1 MKLIHF
7 FLLSIVGLIFLE
19 GISMATDEAKY
30 TVLKKDEDFELREY
44 APQIVAE
51 TIVEGDF
58 KGVGN
63 EGFRRLF
70 RYISGNNRAKQSI
83 SMTAPVTQESGS
95 EKIPMT
101 APVSQEKA
109 GGQWRITFLMPA
121 SSTLETLP
129 EPLDPKVRLIEI
141 PHRFMAAITYSG
153 TWSETRYEEHRA
165 RLVAW
170 MSTQGMKPVGDPVW
184 ARYNPPFTPW
194 FLRKNEVLIPVDA
207 GEK

>member
-1 MKLIHF
+1 MKLIQY
-7 FLLSIVGLIFLE
+7 FLLSIIGLIFLE
-19 GISMATDEAKY
+19 GISMATEEAKY
-30 TVLKKDEDFELREY
+30 TALRKDKDFELREY
-44 APQIVAE
+44 ASQIVAE
-51 TIVEGDF
+51 TIVEGEF
-58 KGVGN
+58 KKVGN

-83 SMTAPVTQESGS
+83 SMTTPVTQESGS
-95 EKIPMT
+95 QKIPMT

-109 GGQWRITFLMPA
+109 GDQWRITFLMPA

-141 PHRFMAAITYSG
+141 PRRFMAAITYSG
-153 TWSETRYEEHRA
+153 TWSRTRYEEQRE

-170 MSTQGMKPVGDPVW
+170 MMTQGFKSVGDPVW